1 MTNKGNKRYDN
12 KRRLLR
18 TGEIQRSD
26 GYYTYRWTARNGKRH
41 SVTASTLEE
50 LREKEE
56 AIMKDKHD
64 GIRVEAQNVTVND
77 IFDLWRNMKR
87 GLKDNTF
94 QNYCYMYN
102 MFVQPELGRLRIQ
115 TLKKSDVKRFYNMLV
130 DERNLKIATVDNVH
144 TVLHQILTVALEEEY
159 LRRNVS
165 DNVLKEL
172 KQARNLEADRRKALT
187 VPEQE
192 LLLKYLKSEN
202 NQYHHWYTIFAVM
215 VGTGMR
221 VGEITGFRWCDID
234 FEEGM
239 IDVNHTLVYY
249 NHAQNGCYFNIHT
262 PKTKAGNRKIP
273 MLDFVKEAF
282 LEEKQ
287 YQEFNDMSCQVTI
300 DGYTDFIFI
309 NRFGGV
315 QHQGTLNKAL
325 RRIIRDCNEA
335 ELNKNV
341 ARPNLLPKFSCH
353 SLRHTFTTRLVEEGV
368 NIKVVQ
374 DVLGHKDVETTLN
387 IYTDVT
393 KELKQREFGNLQS
406 KMSKGQKKSG
416 VDTKTSS
423 EKEEG
428 KYLLNR
434 NRTE

>member
-1 MTNKGNKRYDN
+1 
-12 KRRLLR
+12 
-18 TGEIQRSD
+18 
-26 GYYTYRWTARNGKRH
+26 
-41 SVTASTLEE
+41 
-50 LREKEE
+50 
-56 AIMKDKHD
+56 
-64 GIRVEAQNVTVND
+64 
-77 IFDLWRNMKR
+77 
-87 GLKDNTF
+87 
-94 QNYCYMYN
+94 
-102 MFVQPELGRLRIQ
+102 
-115 TLKKSDVKRFYNMLV
+115 
-130 DERNLKIATVDNVH
+130 
-144 TVLHQILTVALEEEY
+144 
-159 LRRNVS
+159 
-165 DNVLKEL
+165 
-172 KQARNLEADRRKALT
+172 
-187 VPEQE
+187 
-192 LLLKYLKSEN
+192 
-202 NQYHHWYTIFAVM
+202 
-215 VGTGMR
+215 
-221 VGEITGFRWCDID
+221 
-234 FEEGM
+234 
-239 IDVNHTLVYY
+239 
-249 NHAQNGCYFNIHT
+249 
-262 PKTKAGNRKIP
+262 